1 MIADRLRRVD
11 FHAHYDP
18 ENPVES
24 GKSVIDAAS
33 ESGVVAVALLARDK
47 SGSWF
52 SELIKYGVARGV
64 NIIPGIETNV
74 FVDGGET
81 DLICL
86 GFDYNNPEIRK
97 CFGATEKNME
107 IARLQTQFFKGLGF
121 VFDKLSDVDQQLMDQ
136 LLNGEISEKAI
147 NFCRIIARTEGNKEV
162 VIRMAS
168 ENSDLW
174 QKVINKYLD
183 SQNYIGRGDELV
195 AKFLYEHLMAFG
207 KEGFNYT
214 KSGISF
220 EPLSAVEVVRIIH
233 QVGGVVLYSPEGGYN
248 QKIWN
253 RLIEMGIDGIMGWHG
268 NKLGVEQRNSL
279 QSIIADTPIDVIIEA
294 RKGGLLILGGSDAQ
308 GGDWVLGKGNGQMC
322 ISPRRY
328 EEFQRYLQLLNMKN
342 NSS

>member
-1 MIADRLRRVD
+1 M
-11 FHAHYDP
+11 
-18 ENPVES
+18 
-24 GKSVIDAAS
+24 
-33 ESGVVAVALLARDK
+33 
-47 SGSWF
+47 
-52 SELIKYGVARGV
+52 
-64 NIIPGIETNV
+64 
-74 FVDGGET
+74 
-81 DLICL
+81 
-86 GFDYNNPEIRK
+86 
-97 CFGATEKNME
+97 
-107 IARLQTQFFKGLGF
+107 
-121 VFDKLSDVDQQLMDQ
+121 
-136 LLNGEISEKAI
+136 
-147 NFCRIIARTEGNKEV
+147 
-162 VIRMAS
+162 
-168 ENSDLW
+168 
-174 QKVINKYLD
+174 D

-233 QVGGVVLYSPEGGYN
+233 QVGGGVLYSPEGGYN

-328 EEFQRYLQLLNMKN
+328 EEFQRYLQILNMKN